1 MEQFINM
8 KSSVLL
14 LIEVQF
20 VGPDKSKRYINQ
32 LLATIDRKDLVF
44 EIEQLNLPVKVVGG
58 VEDRIDITISSQGL
72 MRTLQGS
79 FNNSLIVHLQGSW
92 QASFHS
98 PLLRLFYPCRR
109 WQRSR

>member
-79 FNNSLIVHLQGSW
+79 FKVNPSVT
-92 QASFHS
+92 
-98 PLLRLFYPCRR
+98 
-109 WQRSR
+109 

>member
-1 MEQFINM
+1 M

-72 MRTLQGS
+72 MRTLQES
-79 FNNSLIVHLQGSW
+79 FKVNPSVT
-92 QASFHS
+92 
-98 PLLRLFYPCRR
+98 
-109 WQRSR
+109 